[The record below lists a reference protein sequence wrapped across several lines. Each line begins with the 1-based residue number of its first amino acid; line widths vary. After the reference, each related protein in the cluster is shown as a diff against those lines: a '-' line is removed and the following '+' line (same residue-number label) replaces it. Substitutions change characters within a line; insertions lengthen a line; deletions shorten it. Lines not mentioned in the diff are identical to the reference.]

1 VLSSAAVMVAAGQ
14 VCTKVLRWGPRSGA
28 LLGMG
33 LVLPA
38 FLLFKWACREQ
49 EVVADTA
56 AGRAGYAMGV
66 REREHRVNI
75 A

>member
-1 VLSSAAVMVAAGQ
+1 
-14 VCTKVLRWGPRSGA
+14 
-28 LLGMG
+28 MG

-38 FLLFKWACREQ
+38 FLLFKWTCREQ

-66 REREHRVNI
+66 REREHREHIEPAELFSRDVWS
-75 A
+75 AVGSWVGVGG